1 MRKSCLVMAMSAFLA
16 LPLVA
21 QQKSSG
27 ANDGN
32 TGTAAEKSAPASS
45 ASKNSS
51 ILRVNGIFALP
62 AAPLPTPF
70 PGPAAATKDTR
81 APGRL
86 VPKFELA
93 GMYDY
98 INFDPGDPFANFNNH
113 GAAGSFTYNA
123 SKWVGLTAEV
133 GEHRFKRNIFPLTGS
148 NALASDSLTT
158 YLFGPRLNL
167 RKFDHFVPFAE
178 FLAGGTYG
186 GIELAGVNN
195 QHAFAIATGGGVD
208 VVLTKNIAWR
218 FAQFDYLMTS
228 HSGPALG
235 ASGRQ
240 NNLRAATG
248 LVLRFGIPNPP
259 PPPNHSP
266 VAACS
271 VDPASVYAGSGGTV
285 T

>member
-51 ILRVNGIFALP
+51 IVRVNGIFALP
-62 AAPLPTPF
+62 AAPRPTPF

-86 VPKFELA
+86 VPKLELA

-98 INFDPGDPFANFNNH
+98 INFAPGDTFSNFSNQ

-123 SKWVGLTAEV
+123 SKWLGLTAEV
-133 GEHRFKRNIFPLTGS
+133 GEHRFKRNIFPITGNNS
-148 NALASDSLTT
+148 LASDSLTS

-167 RKFDHFVPFAE
+167 RKFDHFVPFGE

-186 GIELAGVNN
+186 GN
-195 QHAFAIATGGGVD
+195 QLTGTQGQSAFAIAAGGGVD
-208 VVLTKNIAWR
+208 VVLTKNLAWR
-218 FAQFDYLMTS
+218 FAQLDYLM
-228 HSGPALG
+228 
-235 ASGRQ
+235 
-240 NNLRAATG
+240 
-248 LVLRFGIPNPP
+248 I
-259 PPPNHSP
+259 
-266 VAACS
+266 
-271 VDPASVYAGSGGTV
+271 
-285 T
+285 